1 MSAIGLRRTAPTGQ
15 LTIRASIFLGF
26 ALMCVFTAA
35 LEYSAAKMIAQSAT
49 AVSDTFDRSLAS
61 IDYAR
66 AVATDFSAMQSGFL
80 RLRLA
85 MGSARQKE
93 REAEL
98 GLLARTFY
106 ADLDISETRS
116 QSVQARR
123 AAETVRNA
131 ADQWQRNGNDLDPQ
145 LPLQEVLA
153 GLDAD
158 AGAVFRQI
166 DQLVSLTAS
175 DGVLYRQ
182 QALQSVQ
189 GETERDFG
197 LMVAALLLSAAV
209 TWMMARRIS
218 GPVSAASTIAA
229 RIASGDLDVVV
240 PVGRRDELG
249 DLLRSMATMR
259 DSVRAMMQ
267 EEVAQRRSAQ
277 ARLMD
282 AIESSQEGVLLVDPS
297 GRIVVANAHLAG
309 FFGDLH
315 EHFAP
320 GASLSKLVN
329 VLARTK
335 LVDESRQTIDALPW
349 SSGGEAPGTVE
360 VGLLNGRWLRISWC
374 STREGGL
381 IAFFSDITLSRIRV
395 AQLKQTNLW
404 LDAAL
409 TNMSQ
414 GLCLYDGDARL
425 KVANARFREIYSLAV
440 EEIPPGT
447 TLDTVL
453 SILDAVILDTAT
465 GASVGVAERE
475 AIRGQIATR
484 TPFARQ
490 HELLDGRVIAF
501 SHRPIAD
508 GGWVLIYEDVT
519 ERHHTEAGISHIAR
533 HDKLTDLPN
542 RALFGER
549 LAEAVA
555 ALDHGSSFSL
565 LIVDLDRFKAV
576 NDTYGHPI
584 GDALLRAVG
593 RRLLACSHDGDTVAR
608 DTVARLGGDEF
619 AIVAAGLGS
628 AQDAEQFAGRII
640 RTLAEPFAIEGYRL
654 EIGASVGIAIATQ
667 TGCEADGLLRDAD
680 MALCSAKKAGRSSY
694 ALFTPDM
701 AMELQARRFLE
712 HDLLQ
717 SLADGQME
725 LRLSASSWKSPKPR
739 C

>member
-1 MSAIGLRRTAPTGQ
+1 MNRGLCPKGANTLQ
-15 LTIRASIFLGF
+15 L
-26 ALMCVFTAA
+26 
-35 LEYSAAKMIAQSAT
+35 
-49 AVSDTFDRSLAS
+49 
-61 IDYAR
+61 
-66 AVATDFSAMQSGFL
+66 
-80 RLRLA
+80 
-85 MGSARQKE
+85 
-93 REAEL
+93 
-98 GLLARTFY
+98 
-106 ADLDISETRS
+106 
-116 QSVQARR
+116 
-123 AAETVRNA
+123 
-131 ADQWQRNGNDLDPQ
+131 
-145 LPLQEVLA
+145 
-153 GLDAD
+153 
-158 AGAVFRQI
+158 
-166 DQLVSLTAS
+166 
-175 DGVLYRQ
+175 
-182 QALQSVQ
+182 
-189 GETERDFG
+189 
-197 LMVAALLLSAAV
+197 
-209 TWMMARRIS
+209 
-218 GPVSAASTIAA
+218 
-229 RIASGDLDVVV
+229 
-240 PVGRRDELG
+240 
-249 DLLRSMATMR
+249 
-259 DSVRAMMQ
+259 
-267 EEVAQRRSAQ
+267 
-277 ARLMD
+277 
-282 AIESSQEGVLLVDPS
+282 
-297 GRIVVANAHLAG
+297 VANAHRAG

-381 IAFFSDITLSRIRV
+381 IAFFSDITLSRIRM

-414 GLCLYDGDARL
+414 GICINDRDARL
-425 KVANARFREIYSLAV
+425 KDAHDRLREIYSLAV

-453 SILDAVILDTAT
+453 SIIDAVILDTAT